1 MKREF
6 KQGEQVIYMNKLYEF
21 GYEEKIGK
29 AIIYGN
35 SERNIQDSFVVN
47 INLLEK
53 IINDKK
59 INWN

>member
-6 KQGEQVIYMNKLYEF
+6 KTGEQVIYMNKIYEF
-21 GYEEKIGK
+21 GYEGQSKK
-29 AIIYGN
+29 AIIYRQG
-35 SERNIQDSFVVN
+35 ERNMQDSLAVN

-59 INWN
+59 TN